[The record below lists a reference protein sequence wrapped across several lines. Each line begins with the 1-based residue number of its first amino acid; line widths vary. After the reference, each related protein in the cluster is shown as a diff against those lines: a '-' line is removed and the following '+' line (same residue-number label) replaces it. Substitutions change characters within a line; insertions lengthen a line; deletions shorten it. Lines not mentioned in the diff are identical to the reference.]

1 MKFKYSLEAVLNFK
15 KELENLARIR
25 LEESISIF
33 QKRSE
38 EVQRQKQKRALW
50 MAKWPE
56 RNLSVLE
63 AGEYFL
69 GKIYNEFWRDKIKV
83 LEQEKLSWAKKVEL
97 EKDKLKAIRQE
108 REILEKLREKKWRY
122 FCQEINKLE
131 QKINDEIVLFKYNP
145 LLKEEEN
152 ISLAD

>member
-1 MKFKYSLEAVLNFK
+1 MKFKFSLQAVLNFK
-15 KELENLARIR
+15 KELEDLARLR
-25 LEESISIF
+25 LGETISIF
-33 QKRSE
+33 QKRSA

-50 MAKWPE
+50 MAKWSE

-69 GKIYNEFWRDKIKV
+69 SQIYNEFWRDKIKV
-83 LEQEKLSWAKKVEL
+83 LEKEKLSWAKKVEL
-97 EKDKLKAIRQE
+97 EKEKLKALRQE
-108 REILEKLREKKWRY
+108 REILEKLREKKWRS
-122 FCQEINKLE
+122 FGQEINKRE